1 MDNCVF
7 CGIKK
12 AINEDRIIYED
23 DNWIAILDN
32 YPVSDGHTILISKQH
47 YETYFNLPPYIQK
60 DMYIIIQKIRC
71 ELQERYNPD
80 GWNIGCNCGE
90 AAGQT
95 VMHFHMHIIPR
106 YKGDCENPRG
116 GVRGVV
122 PSKQSY

>member
-32 YPVSDGHTILISKQH
+32 YPVSDGHTLLISKQH

-116 GVRGVV
+116 GVRGVI